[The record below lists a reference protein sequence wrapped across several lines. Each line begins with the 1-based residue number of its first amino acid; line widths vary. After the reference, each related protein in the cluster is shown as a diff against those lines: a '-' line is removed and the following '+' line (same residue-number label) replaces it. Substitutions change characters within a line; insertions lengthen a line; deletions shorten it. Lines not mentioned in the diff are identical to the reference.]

1 MAATAPDH
9 AENEETFLALTVPH
23 QERSVPRPVTLE
35 QL

>member
-1 MAATAPDH
+1 MATTAPDH

-23 QERSVPRPVTLE
+23 QKRSIPRPVTLE

>member
-1 MAATAPDH
+1 MTPTAPDH